1 LIFLQGPALAGDV
14 VRSKVAYIGGPHV
27 SCGDVVGSIPNPFA
41 GGTLACSLASGAKL
55 AKVEPQVAKL
65 PKVPAR
71 RVPRPYRANPK
82 SSPREGS
89 TLDDVGQLAALD
101 ADGWKVMGV
110 LLLGGLVVFGLVW
123 LFQAKKKRRQRAA
136 AGQPT

>member
-1 LIFLQGPALAGDV
+1 LLCLQGPALAGDDA
-14 VRSKVAYIGGPHV
+14 RSKVAFIGGPHA
-27 SCGDVVGSIPNPFA
+27 SSGDVVGSTPHPFV
-41 GGTLACSLASGAKL
+41 GGTLACSLASSARL

-71 RVPRPYRANPK
+71 RAPRPYRANPK
-82 SSPREGS
+82 SSPREGN

-123 LFQAKKKRRQRAA
+123 LFRAKKKRRQRAA
-136 AGQPT
+136 AGQPN